1 MRTANSIVVYEHES
15 LKADNIRLTT
25 DQLKS
30 LQAYYGEKG
39 VPFFSLI
46 HNGVKFNEYVGVIQV
61 GNTTIEVLPKAD
73 KQADEATWRT
83 MLISMLKATGIFE
96 VRATSSSSLKLRAN
110 SILDLY
116 FELFLSELE
125 GLLHRG
131 LVKKYRTDE
140 GNCKTLKGSIL
151 FPKHL
156 RQNVLH
162 KERFYVR
169 HTAYDVHHQLHEI
182 LYKALKL
189 VQRINTNPLLFS
201 RAATLSLWFPEMD
214 DIRVSESTFTRLH
227 YDRKTEP
234 YRKSMEIA
242 RLLLL
247 NFHPDLS
254 RGSNHV
260 LALMFDM
267 NLLWERFIYI
277 SLFREFAKTHP
288 SFHVHPQARKRFWKP
303 EMGYTASIRPDI
315 VVETDGHE
323 CVVLDTKWKNLQGQR
338 PADDDLKQLFVYHK
352 YFTANKVALVYP
364 GEFATVKGN
373 YFDPDGNEAPE
384 KCSLI
389 GISVQHDVGKWQ
401 KEIGENISSWMQS
414 TSKQPIQQ
422 S

>member
-1 MRTANSIVVYEHES
+1 MRKSNSIVVFEHES

-61 GNTTIEVLPKAD
+61 GSTTIEVLPKAD
-73 KQADEATWRT
+73 KQTDEDTWRV
-83 MLISMLKATGIFE
+83 MLISMLKVTGTFE
-96 VRATSSSSLKLRAN
+96 VRATSNSSLRLKAN

-116 FELFLSELE
+116 FELFLAEIE

-131 LVKKYRTDE
+131 LVKKYRMDQ
-140 GNCKTLKGSIL
+140 GNCKALKGSIL
-151 FPKHL
+151 FPIHL
-156 RQNVLH
+156 RQNALH
-162 KERFYVR
+162 KERFFVR
-169 HTAYDVHHQLHEI
+169 HTQYDLHHELHKI
-182 LYKALKL
+182 LYKALRL
-189 VQRINTNPLLFS
+189 VQLLNTNPLLYN
-201 RAATLSLWFPEMD
+201 RAASLTLWFPEMD
-214 DIRVSESTFTRLH
+214 EIKVSESTFSRIE
-227 YDRKTEP
+227 YDRKTES
-234 YRKSMEIA
+234 YKRAMEIA
-242 RLLLL
+242 KLLLL

-254 RGSNHV
+254 KGNNHV

-267 NLLWERFIYI
+267 NLLWERFIFK

-315 VVETDGHE
+315 VVEIDGHE

-373 YFDPDGNEAPE
+373 YFDPDGNDAAEE
-384 KCSLI
+384 CSLI

-401 KEIGENISSWMQS
+401 TEIGQIVSKWISEVLR
-414 TSKQPIQQ
+414 PIAPL
-422 S
+422 